1 MTQLDI
7 TLKYIKKRPFT
18 SGKSEKEISSPA
30 LNQLV
35 TEVHFSWLKLSR
47 TQILV
52 VTSKG
57 SKKFA
62 LEIFYEF

>member
-1 MTQLDI
+1 MKLVGS
-7 TLKYIKKRPFT
+7 KKKRPFT

-30 LNQLV
+30 LKQLA
-35 TEVHFSWLKLSR
+35 TELHFSWLKLSI

-52 VTSKG
+52 ATSKG

-62 LEIFYEF
+62 SEIFYEF